1 MDLVITISQSCVLK
15 GKSQYDPAVR
25 LAKSILYND
34 PLPQEYLGVS
44 ALEATKKLYKE
55 YASL

>member
-1 MDLVITISQSCVLK
+1 MDLVVTISQSCVLK
-15 GKSQYDPAVR
+15 GKCQYDPAVR

-34 PLPQEYLGVS
+34 ALPQEYLGVT
-44 ALEATKKLYKE
+44 ALEATKRLYKE